1 MDFTN
6 NLCQIAGKLAA
17 DLRERTGESGEG
29 GGLDKVESYNDPWGI
44 YSAKALIVVPRG
56 SPLSKYPTAPTPAER
71 TPPFICRFKCIN
83 GPEPS
88 RTILALSLMKTLCG
102 WIPAQQ
108 SGFGLRSTRPRNKRS
123 RKNHGVTLHRVLQ
136 PPRVALCPR
145 WPGPLFPLQ
154 LPEPEATSLDL
165 RRMRR

>member
-17 DLRERTGESGEG
+17 DLRERTGE
-29 GGLDKVESYNDPWGI
+29 
-44 YSAKALIVVPRG
+44 KALIVVPRG

-88 RTILALSLMKTLCG
+88 RMILALSLMKTLCG

-108 SGFGLRSTRPRNKRS
+108 SGSGLRSTRPRNKQS
-123 RKNHGVTLHRVLQ
+123 RKNHGVTPHRVLQ

-154 LPEPEATSLDL
+154 LPVPEATSLDL
-165 RRMRR
+165 RGMRR